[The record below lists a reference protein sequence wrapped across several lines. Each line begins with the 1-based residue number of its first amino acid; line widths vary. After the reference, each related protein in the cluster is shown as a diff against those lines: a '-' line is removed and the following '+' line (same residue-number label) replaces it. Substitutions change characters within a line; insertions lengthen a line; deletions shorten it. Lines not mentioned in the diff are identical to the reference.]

1 MIKFMS
7 EEASIRLRI
16 QNKVKNGMVARTLA
30 KSRLE
35 SETRTLRMEAER
47 LALNS
52 SMRGLKKS
60 TENF

>member
-1 MIKFMS
+1 
-7 EEASIRLRI
+7 
-16 QNKVKNGMVARTLA
+16 MVARTLA